1 MEGHAMAKR
10 AGIAGA
16 VVACV
21 LFSSPTLAAGPFGT
35 IHVGHWQGG
44 AYTNDTTG
52 AFSHCAAGANYVSGL
67 YLSISQ
73 NAERSWNIGF
83 ADLAWNLPEGQSFPV
98 TLTFDG
104 QSQFQIFGTSTHL
117 KLVTAILPNP
127 ALNALRKSRLM
138 VAQSGQLTTQF
149 DLTMVGKLVPVIANC
164 VDQMKANGVAS
175 ASDFSIVSPKPPVAQ
190 AVAKSDVE
198 TPPGSQK
205 LIDVTGTG
213 FVVSSEGHLVTNNH
227 VISECVGDIR
237 GNLVGQSTAKLRVV
251 STDAT
256 NDLALLQAT
265 GNFKDIAAIRAT
277 AVHSGDSVIVIG
289 FPFHGLLTSDFT
301 VTTGIISSLAG
312 LFNDSRFLQISAPVQ
327 PGNSGGPLL
336 DTSGTLVGV
345 VAEKL
350 SALKVARATGEF
362 PENINFAIKTGAL
375 RDFLDN
381 SVVPYRTSTP
391 AVEIKTADIANAAR
405 AYTMLIS
412 CSAREVREK
421 K

>member
-1 MEGHAMAKR
+1 MIGR
-10 AGIAGA
+10 AGLLISALA
-16 VVACV
+16 ST
-21 LFSSPTLAAGPFGT
+21 LLSSDAFAAGPFGT
-35 IHVGHWQGG
+35 IHVGNWGGG

-52 AFSHCAAGANYVSGL
+52 AFSHCAASANYLNGVSLGL
-67 YLSISQ
+67 SQ
-73 NAERSWNIGF
+73 NAEGTWNIGF
-83 ADLAWNLPEGQSFPV
+83 ASPTWNLPEGQSSPV
-98 TLTFDG
+98 DLTFDG
-104 QSQFQIFGTSTHL
+104 KSQFRVFTTSTHQ
-117 KLVTAILPNP
+117 KLITAILPAP
-127 ALNALRKSRLM
+127 ALSALRKSHLM
-138 VAQSGQLTTQF
+138 VAGSSSEHPVQF
-149 DLTMVGKLVPVIANC
+149 DLGMVGKLVPIIANC
-164 VDQMKANGVAS
+164 VEQMKANGVAS
-175 ASDFSIVSPKPPVAQ
+175 AGNFSIR
-190 AVAKSDVE
+190 AVAKTEAE
-198 TPPGSQK
+198 TPSGSEK

-213 FVVSSEGHLVTNNH
+213 FVISSEGHIVTNNH
-227 VISECVGDIR
+227 VISECVGDIH
-237 GNLVGQSTAKLRVV
+237 GNLVGQSAAKLRVV

-265 GNFKDIAAIRAT
+265 GNFKEIATIRTT
-277 AVHSGDSVIVIG
+277 AVHSGDSVVVIG

-312 LFNDSRFLQISAPVQ
+312 LFNDTRFLQISAPVQ

-336 DTSGTLVGV
+336 DTSGTIIGV

-350 SALKVARATGEF
+350 NALKVARATGEI

-381 SVVPYRTSTP
+381 SVVSYRTSTS
-391 AVEIKTADIANAAR
+391 AVEIKAADIANAAR